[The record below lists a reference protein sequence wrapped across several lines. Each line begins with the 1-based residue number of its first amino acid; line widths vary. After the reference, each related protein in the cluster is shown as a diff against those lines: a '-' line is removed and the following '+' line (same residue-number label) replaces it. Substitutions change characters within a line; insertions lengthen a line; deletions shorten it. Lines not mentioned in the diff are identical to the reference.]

1 MAAVLESSAC
11 AVQML
16 LLAFSLLGKKKV
28 RERPYPHTAYS
39 CTAVVTVEFGDR
51 LMLCSTSAR

>member
-16 LLAFSLLGKKKV
+16 LLAFSLLEKKNIKGKDLV
-28 RERPYPHTAYS
+28 
-39 CTAVVTVEFGDR
+39 CTPCTKLHSSRYNGV
-51 LMLCSTSAR
+51 